1 VLGRPGR
8 GQAQRL
14 RYYRPSAQASA
25 GRYRLRGNDRPVS
38 VPAALAG
45 SILGVTGL
53 DNAAP
58 LLPLERA
65 GAAGL
70 TGLHRPRTVRGA

>member
-1 VLGRPGR
+1 MAVLSQPGSTAVPKVGLSPEALSRGRVAVIIGIT
-8 GQAQRL
+8 L
-14 RYYRPSAQASA
+14 F
-25 GRYRLRGNDRPVS
+25 
-38 VPAALAG
+38 AALAG